1 MNSYLIDPFGFC
13 KNSESIGGHTPV
25 SELERL
31 ASVCAD
37 RSGELIWK
45 VSGSLDNH
53 QRPCLLLNVAGSV
66 NLVCQRCL
74 DSLVYELDSTT
85 TVVVA
90 KTEEEADEIEESLE
104 DEEAVEVIVSDGK
117 VEVMDLVEDEALLA
131 LPLSARHGICPDSSM
146 DGWKEKRESPFAA
159 LKELAKKVD
168 GQKNE

>member
-53 QRPCLLLNVAGSV
+53 QRPCLLLKVAGSV

-85 TVVVA
+85 TVMVA

-131 LPLSARHGICPDSSM
+131 LPLSARQGFRFRRNGP
-146 DGWKEKRESPFAA
+146 
-159 LKELAKKVD
+159 V
-168 GQKNE
+168 

>member
-13 KNSESIGGHTPV
+13 KNGDSIDGQTPV

-37 RSGELIWK
+37 QSGELIWK
-45 VSGSLDNH
+45 VSGFLDNR
-53 QRPCLLLNVAGSV
+53 QRPCLLLNVTGNV

-74 DSLVYELDSTT
+74 DSLVYGLDSTT
-85 TVVVA
+85 TVIVA
-90 KTEEEADEIEESLE
+90 GTEEEADGIEESLE

-131 LPLSARHGICPDSSM
+131 LPLSARHDVCPDSSM
-146 DGWKEKRESPFAA
+146 DGWKEKRESPFSV
-159 LKELAKKVD
+159 LKELKRK
-168 GQKNE
+168 G